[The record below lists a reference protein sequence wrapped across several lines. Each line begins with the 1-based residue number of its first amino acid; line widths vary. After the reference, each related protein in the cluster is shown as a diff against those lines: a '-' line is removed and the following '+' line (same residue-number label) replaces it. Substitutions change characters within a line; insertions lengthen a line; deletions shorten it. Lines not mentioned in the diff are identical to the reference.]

1 MENQD
6 GNFSTKD
13 TSLAAYLY
21 TEGFELLD
29 VIIEGFPSV
38 FIFENNSRLLQCVHD
53 FQIGRAMTNASLYHE
68 AYRKCLRMT
77 KVGKL

>member
-1 MENQD
+1 MEDVNGQ
-6 GNFSTKD
+6 FSTKD

-29 VIIEGFPSV
+29 VNIDGFPSV
-38 FIFENNSRLLQCVHD
+38 FIFENNGRLLQCVHD
-53 FQIGRAMTNASLYHE
+53 FQIGKAITNASLYHE